1 MIWII
6 VIVTSLMFFSMNNLD
21 SSLLL
26 IAGPSGVGKTYIADR
41 LLSEY
46 DAFEWLLSTSNRPR
60 RPSDQVGR
68 DYDLVSEEKYRAIA
82 ASGDFFMD
90 NEIFGRRYGYRRSHI
105 GSILSRGKIPLAL
118 VYTPVVDQFI
128 AQNLG
133 THALFLEPVDLHLLK
148 QRMINRGE
156 DAATVAKRM
165 AGIVDELDAFK
176 RHRALFAD
184 VIQVKDNTAAQEVI
198 ERVAARYQLN
208 TALR

>member
-6 VIVTSLMFFSMNNLD
+6 VVVTSLMFFSMNNLD
-21 SSLLL
+21 SSPLL

-60 RPSDQVGR
+60 RPTDQVGR
-68 DYDLVSEEKYRAIA
+68 DYDLVREEEYRAIA

-90 NEIFGRRYGYRRSHI
+90 EIFGRHYGYRRSQI
-105 GSILSRGKIPLAL
+105 ESILARGKVPLAL

-128 AQNLG
+128 AQNPG
-133 THALFLEPVDLHLLK
+133 THALFLEPVDLDLLK
-148 QRMINRGE
+148 KRMINRGE
-156 DAATVAKRM
+156 DAATVTKRM